1 MSIRQVAQAFEKLGG
16 GARPGGS
23 VPVAAVRAAYNPRH
37 DPRVQAGAVT
47 AAAALAEL
55 LDDMSGGGG
64 EGGSVRVPF
73 EAFRDYYASLS
84 AAVDDDS
91 FFTLMLFNAWDLA
104 GGLTHATARSRGGRQ
119 HSTTGRAPAPGSGLK
134 QRGHHPAGI
143 GFGATSIYHR

>member
-1 MSIRQVAQAFEKLGG
+1 M
-16 GARPGGS
+16 
-23 VPVAAVRAAYNPRH
+23 
-37 DPRVQAGAVT
+37 T
-47 AAAALAEL
+47 
-55 LDDMSGGGG
+55 GG

-104 GGLTHATARSRGGRQ
+104 TGLTHASARSRGGRQ
-119 HSTTGRAPAPGSGLK
+119 HSVSGRAPAPSSGLK
-134 QRGHHPAGI
+134 QRHHHPAGL

>member
-1 MSIRQVAQAFEKLGG
+1 MLAPSCTPSPLPNAMSLCCGCVFVMAT
-16 GARPGGS
+16 S
-23 VPVAAVRAAYNPRH
+23 
-37 DPRVQAGAVT
+37 
-47 AAAALAEL
+47 
-55 LDDMSGGGG
+55 SSGG